1 MRKIVNN
8 RVDILLVSC
17 SEIDLLKKSINSIIS
32 QSFLNWRLLLVD
44 DDSNDKAVGNYLT
57 KLQKDHKNI
66 FIFKNKIQLG
76 LTQSLINLNP
86 FIESEFVSRI
96 DSGDE
101 WDQHKLKIQVGY
113 LNSHKEVGLIG
124 TQVRFVLENGKI
136 VRKSSFPTSFN
147 IIRENCCNNIGL
159 FSHSTILFRFNYK
172 IFYRSIYYYSQ
183 DLDLYLQFI
192 SNNITIRNI
201 DNILCSILFT
211 HNSISIGKKP
221 LQLKCISRAIKN
233 YKLRSKNKPEDYN
246 KLSINIYD
254 KFLWKIAKKTYL
266 NYVIFSSTRKLYA
279 RLLLLIS
286 LLIYPPLITLYLPR
300 ISFTIKKFL
309 GIKV

>member
-1 MRKIVNN
+1 MRHIVNN

-17 SEIDLLKKSINSIIS
+17 SEIHFLEKSINSILH

-44 DDSNDKAVGNYLT
+44 DASLDKGVESYLT
-57 KLQKDHKNI
+57 KLENNHKNI
-66 FIFKNKIQLG
+66 FIFRNKIQLG
-76 LTQSLINLNP
+76 LTQSLINLHP
-86 FIESEFVSRI
+86 FIESEYVSRI

-101 WDQHKLKIQVGY
+101 WDVDKLKIQVAH
-113 LNSHKEVGLIG
+113 LNAYKDVGLIG
-124 TQVRFVLENGKI
+124 TQVRFVLENGNK
-136 VRKSSFPTSFN
+136 VRESSFPTSYKV
-147 IIRENCCNNIGL
+147 IRESCCNNIGL
-159 FSHSTILFRFNYK
+159 FSHSTILFRFNSK
-172 IFYRSIYYYSQ
+172 IFYRNIYYYSQ

-211 HNSISIGKKP
+211 SNSISVRKKP

-233 YKLRSKNKPEDYN
+233 YKLRRKNKPEDN
-246 KLSINIYD
+246 KKITINIYD
-254 KFLWKIAKKTYL
+254 KYLWKIAKKTYL

-279 RLLLLIS
+279 RLLLIIS

-300 ISFTIKKFL
+300 IRLRLKKFL
-309 GIKV
+309 GIKR

>member
-1 MRKIVNN
+1 MRNLVNN
-8 RVDILLVSC
+8 QVDILLVSC
-17 SEIDLLKKSINSIIS
+17 SEINLLEKTIDSILC

-44 DDSNDKAVGNYLT
+44 DASIDKGIDEYLT
-57 KLQKDHKNI
+57 KLQKNYMNI
-66 FIFKNKIQLG
+66 FIFRNKIKLG

-101 WDQHKLKIQVGY
+101 WDPHKLKIQVDY
-113 LNSHKEVGLIG
+113 LNSFKDVGLIG
-124 TQVRFVLENGKI
+124 TQVRFVLENGNI
-136 VRKSSFPTSFN
+136 VRESSFPTSFN
-147 IIRENCCNNIGL
+147 IIRDNCCNNIGL

-172 IFYRSIYYYSQ
+172 IFYRNIYYYSQ

-192 SNNITIRNI
+192 SNNIIIRNI

-211 HNSISIGKKP
+211 ENSISVNKKP

-233 YKLRSKNKPEDYN
+233 YKLRIKNKPEDKS

-254 KFLWKIAKKTYL
+254 KFIWLIAKKTYL
-266 NYVIFSSTRKLYA
+266 DYVIFSSSRKIYA

-300 ISFTIKKFL
+300 IKFKLKKLL
-309 GIKV
+309 GIKR